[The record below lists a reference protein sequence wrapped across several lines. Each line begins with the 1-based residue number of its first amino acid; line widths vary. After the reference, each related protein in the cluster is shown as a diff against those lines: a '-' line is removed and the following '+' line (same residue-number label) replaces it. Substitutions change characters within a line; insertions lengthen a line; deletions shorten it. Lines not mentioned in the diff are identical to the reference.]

1 MMSPSRRKYIVR
13 AGGAERIGV
22 GLVVAAGF
30 AVIMIAV
37 GTLVLI
43 APSWSSAT
51 PPSPGGPG
59 VDESPGSET
68 GGGPADRAS
77 TETIERVLESV
88 QVYVAREEF
97 KPAIAILQRAV
108 GEHPEDPDLRYAL
121 GDLHM
126 RVEAWSS
133 AYDQYAAG
141 IAAEDTPGAETLFTA
156 GTLAS
161 EIGSYELSETH
172 YEAAMAADPENPEY
186 PLYLANI
193 RLKLNKLDEA
203 AAAVALAGRLAPERS
218 EVWVTWA
225 HIAMRRN
232 AIDAALD
239 HIAHARELEPAVP
252 EWARIEARLLKRRGA
267 PAAAIEVLSALGET
281 AQTTPATARLLAESY
296 GMLDRPG
303 AGAERVVASARAH
316 PEDPSIAYDAAV
328 WLERA
333 GERGRALDWARRA
346 RELGHERAGAWIDS
360 LQDRP

>member
-1 MMSPSRRKYIVR
+1 MMSPSRRKYSAR

-22 GLVVAAGF
+22 GLVVAAGL
-30 AVIMIAV
+30 AVIMIAL

-43 APSWSSAT
+43 APSPVSPT
-51 PPSPGGPG
+51 PAAPGGSG
-59 VDESPGSET
+59 AGGSQDPEP
-68 GGGPADRAS
+68 GGGAADRAS
-77 TETIERVLESV
+77 TETIERVLQSV

-97 KPAIAILQRAV
+97 KPAITILQRAV

-126 RVEAWSS
+126 RVEAWAS

-141 IAAEDTPGAETLFTA
+141 IAAEDAPGAETHFTA

-172 YEAAMAADPENPEY
+172 YEAASTADPENPDY

-193 RLKLNKLDEA
+193 RLKLNTLDEA
-203 AAAVALAGRLAPERS
+203 AAAVALAGRLAPERA

-232 AIDAALD
+232 AIDSALD
-239 HIAHARELEPAVP
+239 HIARARELEPAVP
-252 EWARIEARLLKRRGA
+252 EWARIEARLLKRRGS
-267 PAAAIEVLSALGET
+267 PGAAIEVLAALGET
-281 AQTTPATARLLAESY
+281 AQTAPATARVLAECY

-316 PEDPSIAYDAAV
+316 PEDASIAFDAAV

-333 GERGRALDWARRA
+333 GDRDGALGWARRA
-346 RELGHERAGAWIDS
+346 RELGHERADAWIDS
-360 LQDRP
+360 LTERP